1 MSNVVEIEAAIE
13 QLPLPQ
19 KREIADWLEE
29 RLGGSNGRPQ
39 VETWL
44 QKARGA
50 ATQKVTTDEVMSWT
64 RGEA

>member
-13 QLPLPQ
+13 RLPLPQ
-19 KREIADWLEE
+19 KREIADWLAE
-29 RLGGSNGRPQ
+29 RLGSVNGGPP
-39 VETWL
+39 VEAWL

-50 ATQKVTTDEVMSWT
+50 ATQKVTTDEIMALT